1 MDIDMFY
8 SKRGFLTLLIFL
20 FYISS
25 YGNVRTLSNK
35 SNENR
40 KIDTLGIPMSAEQ
53 FDSLAGIILI
63 KFQSFDD
70 SKSLKDDIIFIR
82 VINTIHFERLIDKS
96 NKYDS
101 LNNLFFKKYLNKI
114 VDITDAKISIGMSY
128 YSKKYDLQIGGK
140 KTENNFYRIIH

>member
-8 SKRGFLTLLIFL
+8 FNRGFLTLLIFL
-20 FYISS
+20 VYFRS
-25 YGNVRTLSNK
+25 YGNAQAPSNRYG
-35 SNENR
+35 ENR
-40 KIDTLGIPMSAEQ
+40 TIDTLGIPISPEQ
-53 FDSLAGIILI
+53 FDSLASVILI

-82 VINTIHFERLIDKS
+82 LINTIHFEKLIDIS

-101 LNNLFFKKYLNKI
+101 LNDLFFKKYLNKI
-114 VDITDAKISIGMSY
+114 VIITDAQISIGMSY

-140 KTENNFYRIIH
+140 KTKNNFYRIIH